1 MKNTVKKLASVLLIV
16 FICLSLCSCSMLDQM
31 KEEQAFFLNEDRTE
45 IVWQGVTYK
54 HIPVDDNIMGE
65 YVHGGSITAS
75 DVPVLLSGLFGY
87 SFGVVEPYGLIHSN
101 YGMYYCKEDEYDYYM
116 TMLANYNKN
125 KYAYRTEEIIGT
137 NAYRSHL
144 NIVDVDTVKA
154 IEEILAFHKVEDFN
168 YRTSWLF
175 SIYTCE
181 DTGTFYDYCFEV
193 VEVKGEAGCYYF
205 QYDNKING
213 EEYYKV
219 PEQYKPLFDK
229 IYADITSMD
238 KYW

>member
-1 MKNTVKKLASVLLIV
+1 MKNTVKKLVAVILTVL
-16 FICLSLCSCSMLDQM
+16 ICLSLCSCSMLDQM
-31 KEEQAFFLNEDRTE
+31 KEEQAFYLTDDRTE
-45 IVWQGVTYK
+45 IIWKGVTYK
-54 HIPVDDNIMGE
+54 YIPIKDEILGE
-65 YVHGGSITAS
+65 YGPGGSITTS
-75 DVPVLLSGLFGY
+75 DVPVLLSGMLGN
-87 SFGVVEPYGLIHSN
+87 SFGVVEPHGLIYGN
-101 YGMYYCKEDEYDYYM
+101 GMYYCKEDEYDYYM
-116 TMLANYNKN
+116 TFLANYNKD

-193 VEVKGEAGCYYF
+193 VEVKGEAGSYYF

-229 IYADITSMD
+229 IYDDIQTKD
-238 KYW
+238 KFW